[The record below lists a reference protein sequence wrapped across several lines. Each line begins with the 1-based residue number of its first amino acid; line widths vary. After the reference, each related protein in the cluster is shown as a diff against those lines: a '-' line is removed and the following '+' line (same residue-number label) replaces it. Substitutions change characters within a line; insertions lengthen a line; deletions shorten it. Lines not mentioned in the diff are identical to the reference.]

1 MPHHQIQAAQPLR
14 HDFDRLMNDLRDIHP
29 FALLGD
35 DMVWHP
41 FCDVYETETEL
52 VVKVELAGVDKKDIT
67 ISMAEGHLTIRGTR
81 RDVGQG
87 DDQRLYHKME
97 INQGYFER
105 TIPVPESVASS
116 RAASGYRDGILEV
129 RLAKEQKLPIDIP
142 IE

>member
-1 MPHHQIQAAQPLR
+1 MPHRQILATRSLR
-14 HDFDRLMNDLRDIHP
+14 HDFDRLLNDLRDIHP

-41 FCDVYETETEL
+41 FCDVYETEAEL
-52 VVKVELAGVDKKDIT
+52 VVKVELAGVDTKDIA
-67 ISMAEGHLTIRGTR
+67 ISIAEGHLTIRGIR

-105 TIPVPESVASS
+105 TIELPESAAKSQAASS
-116 RAASGYRDGILEV
+116 YRDGILEV